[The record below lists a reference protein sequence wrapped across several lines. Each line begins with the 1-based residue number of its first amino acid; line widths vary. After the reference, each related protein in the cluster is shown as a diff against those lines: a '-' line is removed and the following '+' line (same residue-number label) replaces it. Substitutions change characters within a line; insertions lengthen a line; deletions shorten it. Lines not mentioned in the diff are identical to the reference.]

1 MLRRKPSPPDLKPRM
16 HRSDLRHDPQLGP
29 DIQTRH
35 LSIRLDSPMC
45 NVIARFPPHYFLRV
59 FLPIASPATL
69 HYSKYLAVNLKKT
82 PGSHRKVR
90 GYASRFNQD
99 MKIPLGPSWMHDV
112 CDGRVARRRQ
122 LDTASHSTC
131 SCFMAHKCQ
140 LLTRKRASVVLQKLH
155 AKWELPIHRTDIST
169 CLIPPVLPLA
179 LVSPSVKNW
188 VNDPAQVCARFAT
201 GLPL

>member
-16 HRSDLRHDPQLGP
+16 HRSDLRHDPQLGH

-35 LSIRLDSPMC
+35 LPIRLDSPMC

-112 CDGRVARRRQ
+112 CDGRVARRGQ
-122 LDTASHSTC
+122 MDAASHRTC
-131 SCFMAHKCQ
+131 SCFMAHKYQ
-140 LLTRKRASVVLQKLH
+140 LSTRKKASVALQNCMQSGSFPFT
-155 AKWELPIHRTDIST
+155 APIFR
-169 CLIPPVLPLA
+169 
-179 LVSPSVKNW
+179 LVSYHLSYHRRSCQRP
-188 VNDPAQVCARFAT
+188 
-201 GLPL
+201 